1 MKSLTYF
8 LLVLFLGVAT
18 IVKAQYRDAEAFE
31 AKGNVKMIIK
41 EVQMPTKT
49 VRFTYSFSPD
59 GALTTTDQGDIVS
72 LERDNQGRLSK
83 YVYNQYGSYNQY
95 EYDAQGRVSRKN
107 TDDGYS
113 AYEYDS
119 NGLIIKNTEKY
130 LYSLSWIDYQYL
142 AFDDHG
148 NWTKRIVNNRGSK
161 KVETREIYYWPD
173 TATQST
179 GEGSASRPREMIVL
193 DDVVVSGNT
202 TRYID
207 EKYRDFLEY
216 VLHGQQNDYKIII
229 GQTRL
234 SPMSK
239 LSDVIYSDLRGNEN
253 AVNLLKIGS
262 DEREISFS
270 SSISSDDDILC
281 YINYAPEAIP
291 DTWKTRYG
299 IDKNIYNDPTRRQ
312 KLANLGFK
320 FLSESPQTLFQHG
333 IESYYVGSN
342 IYDQMINLEMTF
354 DGDKLLFISIALNA
368 DKNGH
373 LPQLRETSDPHEGA
387 ATAAETST
395 TTTSSQGGFLNAF
408 DKLAKTTAQQEALK
422 QQIRERSLQRQA
434 AANATTSTNTITETT
449 TKTSSDQTTVST
461 NVASASNQLTALS
474 MVNHPFGVL
483 DSHVT
488 AQTAVQQLL
497 QKGWLA
503 ELLDRTRIVLNTQR
517 KYNLTYDKR
526 IPECTARFADT
537 EDGQLLSYDY
547 TFSFSSGKDVP
558 DTYPIAALR
567 LRAIRFAHLLASE
580 LQLQGINLEEVS
592 NADPS
597 TELLLRYA
605 GADRTIQISVES
617 RMDAYTVTL
626 SISDL

>member
-1 MKSLTYF
+1 MKNLTYF

-72 LERDNQGRLSK
+72 LERDHQGRLSK

-142 AFDDHG
+142 DFDDHG
-148 NWTKRIVNNRGSK
+148 NWTKRIVNNQGSK

-179 GEGSASRPREMIVL
+179 GEGSASRPRKMIVL

-253 AVNLLKIGS
+253 AVNQLKIGS
-262 DEREISFS
+262 DERKISFN
-270 SSISSDDDILC
+270 SSISSNDDILS

-320 FLSESPQTLFQHG
+320 FLSESPQTLFQYG

-342 IYDQMINLEMTF
+342 IYDQMINLEMMI
-354 DGDKLLFISIALNA
+354 DGDKLLSICITLNA

-373 LPQLRETSDPHEGA
+373 LPQLRETSDPHEGS
-387 ATAAETST
+387 ATTAETST

-408 DKLAKTTAQQEALK
+408 DKLAKKTAQQEALK
-422 QQIRERSLQRQA
+422 RQIRERSLQRQA
-434 AANATTSTNTITETT
+434 AANATPSTNTTTETT
-449 TKTSSDQTTVST
+449 TKTSSDQTTAST
-461 NVASASNQLTALS
+461 NVAPSSDQLTALS

-517 KYNLTYDKR
+517 KYNLTYDNR

-537 EDGQLLSYDY
+537 ENGQLLSYDY

-567 LRAIRFAHLLASE
+567 LRAIRFAHMLASE

-592 NADPS
+592 NAGPA

-605 GADRTIQISVES
+605 GTDRTIQISVES

>member
-1 MKSLTYF
+1 MKNLTYF

-49 VRFTYSFSPD
+49 VRFTYSFSSD
-59 GALTTTDQGDIVS
+59 GALTSTDQGDIVS
-72 LERDNQGRLSK
+72 LERDHQGRLSK

-142 AFDDHG
+142 DFDDHG
-148 NWTKRIVNNRGSK
+148 NWTKRIVNNQGSK

-179 GEGSASRPREMIVL
+179 GEGSASRPRKMIVL

-253 AVNLLKIGS
+253 AVNQLKIGS
-262 DEREISFS
+262 DEREISFN
-270 SSISSDDDILC
+270 SSISSNDDILS

-320 FLSESPQTLFQHG
+320 FLSESPQTLFQYG

-342 IYDQMINLEMTF
+342 IYDQMINLEMMI
-354 DGDKLLFISIALNA
+354 DGDKLLSICITLNA
-368 DKNGH
+368 DQNGH
-373 LPQLRETSDPHEGA
+373 LPQLRETSDPHEGS
-387 ATAAETST
+387 ATTAETST

-408 DKLAKTTAQQEALK
+408 DKLAKKTAQQEALK
-422 QQIRERSLQRQA
+422 RQIRERSLQRQA
-434 AANATTSTNTITETT
+434 AANATTSTNTTTETT
-449 TKTSSDQTTVST
+449 TKTSSDQTTAST
-461 NVASASNQLTALS
+461 NVAPSSDQLTALS

-517 KYNLTYDKR
+517 KYNLTYDNR

-592 NADPS
+592 YAGPA
-597 TELLLRYA
+597 TELLLRSA
-605 GADRTIQISVES
+605 GTDRTIQISVES

>member
-1 MKSLTYF
+1 MKKLTYF
-8 LLVLFLGVAT
+8 LLILFLGVAT

-49 VRFTYSFSPD
+49 VRFTYSFSSD
-59 GALTTTDQGDIVS
+59 GALTSTDQGDIVS

-83 YVYNQYGSYNQY
+83 YVYNRDGSYNQY

-107 TDDGYS
+107 TDNGYS

-119 NGLIIKNTEKY
+119 NGLIVKNTEKY

-142 AFDDHG
+142 DFDDHG
-148 NWTKRIVNNRGSK
+148 NWTKRIVNNQGSK

-179 GEGSASRPREMIVL
+179 GEGSTSHPRELIVL

-216 VLHGQQNDYKIII
+216 VLHGQQNDYKIIM

-253 AVNLLKIGS
+253 AVNQLKIGS
-262 DEREISFS
+262 DEREISFN
-270 SSISSDDDILC
+270 SSISSNDDILS

-299 IDKNIYNDPTRRQ
+299 IDKNIYNDPIRRQ

-320 FLSESPQTLFQHG
+320 FLSESPQTRFQYG

-342 IYDQMINLEMTF
+342 IYDQMINLEMML

-373 LPQLRETSDPHEGA
+373 LPQLRETSDPHEGS
-387 ATAAETST
+387 ATVAETST

-422 QQIRERSLQRQA
+422 RQIRERSLQRQA
-434 AANATTSTNTITETT
+434 AANATTSTNTTTETT
-449 TKTSSDQTTVST
+449 TKTSSNQTTVST
-461 NVASASNQLTALS
+461 NVASASDQLTALS

-517 KYNLTYDKR
+517 KYNLTYDNR

-558 DTYPIAALR
+558 DTYPTAALR
-567 LRAIRFAHLLASE
+567 LRAIRFAHMLASE

-592 NADPS
+592 NAGPA

>member
-1 MKSLTYF
+1 MKNLTYF

-72 LERDNQGRLSK
+72 LERDHQGRLSK

-142 AFDDHG
+142 DFDDHG
-148 NWTKRIVNNRGSK
+148 NWTKRIVNNQGSK

-179 GEGSASRPREMIVL
+179 GEGSASRPRKMIVL

-202 TRYID
+202 THYID

-253 AVNLLKIGS
+253 AVNQLKIGS
-262 DEREISFS
+262 DEREISFN
-270 SSISSDDDILC
+270 SSISSNDDILS

-320 FLSESPQTLFQHG
+320 FLSESPQTLFQYG

-342 IYDQMINLEMTF
+342 IYDQMINLEMMI
-354 DGDKLLFISIALNA
+354 DGDKLLSICITLNA

-373 LPQLRETSDPHEGA
+373 LPQLRETSDPHEGS
-387 ATAAETST
+387 ATTAETST
-395 TTTSSQGGFLNAF
+395 TTTSSQGDFLNAF
-408 DKLAKTTAQQEALK
+408 DKLAKKTAQQEALK
-422 QQIRERSLQRQA
+422 RQIRERSLQRQA
-434 AANATTSTNTITETT
+434 AANATTSTNTTTETT
-449 TKTSSDQTTVST
+449 TKTSSDQTTAST
-461 NVASASNQLTALS
+461 NVAPSSDQLTALS

-517 KYNLTYDKR
+517 KYNLTYDNR

-537 EDGQLLSYDY
+537 ENGQLLSYDY

-567 LRAIRFAHLLASE
+567 LRAIRFAHMLASE

-592 NADPS
+592 NAGPA

-605 GADRTIQISVES
+605 GTDRTIQISVES

>member
-1 MKSLTYF
+1 MKNLTYF

-31 AKGNVKMIIK
+31 AKGNVKMIIR

-72 LERDNQGRLSK
+72 LERDHQGRLSK
-83 YVYNQYGSYNQY
+83 YVYNRDGSYNQY

-107 TDDGYS
+107 TDNGYS

-119 NGLIIKNTEKY
+119 NGLIVKNTEKY

-142 AFDDHG
+142 DFDDHG
-148 NWTKRIVNNRGSK
+148 NWTKRIVNNQGSK

-179 GEGSASRPREMIVL
+179 GEGSASRPRKMIVL

-253 AVNLLKIGS
+253 AVNQLKIGS
-262 DEREISFS
+262 DEREISFN
-270 SSISSDDDILC
+270 SSISSNDDILS

-320 FLSESPQTLFQHG
+320 FLSESPQTLFQYG

-342 IYDQMINLEMTF
+342 IYDQMINLEMMI
-354 DGDKLLFISIALNA
+354 DGDKLLSICITLNA

-373 LPQLRETSDPHEGA
+373 LPQLRETSDPHEGS
-387 ATAAETST
+387 ATTAETST

-408 DKLAKTTAQQEALK
+408 DKLAKKTAQQEALK
-422 QQIRERSLQRQA
+422 RQIRERSLQRQA
-434 AANATTSTNTITETT
+434 AANATTSTNTTTETT
-449 TKTSSDQTTVST
+449 TKTSSDQTTAST
-461 NVASASNQLTALS
+461 NVAPSSDQLTALS

-517 KYNLTYDKR
+517 KYNLTYDNR

-537 EDGQLLSYDY
+537 ENGQLLSYDY

-567 LRAIRFAHLLASE
+567 LRAIRFAHMLASE

-592 NADPS
+592 NAGPA

-605 GADRTIQISVES
+605 GTDRTIQISVES

>member
-1 MKSLTYF
+1 MKNLTYF

-31 AKGNVKMIIK
+31 AKGNVKMIIR

-49 VRFTYSFSPD
+49 VRFTYSFSSD
-59 GALTTTDQGDIVS
+59 GTLTSTDQGDIVS

-83 YVYNQYGSYNQY
+83 YVYNRDGSYNQY

-107 TDDGYS
+107 TDNGYS

-119 NGLIIKNTEKY
+119 NGLIVKNTEKY

-142 AFDDHG
+142 DFDDHG
-148 NWTKRIVNNRGSK
+148 NWTKRIVNNQGSK

-179 GEGSASRPREMIVL
+179 GEGSASRPRKMIVL

-253 AVNLLKIGS
+253 AVNQLKIGS
-262 DEREISFS
+262 DEREISFN
-270 SSISSDDDILC
+270 SSISSNDDILS

-320 FLSESPQTLFQHG
+320 FLSESPQTLFQYG

-342 IYDQMINLEMTF
+342 IYDQMINLEMMI
-354 DGDKLLFISIALNA
+354 DGDKLLSICITLNA

-373 LPQLRETSDPHEGA
+373 LPQLRETSDPHEGS
-387 ATAAETST
+387 ATTAETST
-395 TTTSSQGGFLNAF
+395 TTTSSQGDFLNAF
-408 DKLAKTTAQQEALK
+408 DKLAKKTAQQEALK
-422 QQIRERSLQRQA
+422 RQIRERSLQRQA
-434 AANATTSTNTITETT
+434 AANATTSTNTTTETT
-449 TKTSSDQTTVST
+449 TKTSSDQTTAST
-461 NVASASNQLTALS
+461 NVAPSSDQLTALS

-517 KYNLTYDKR
+517 KYNLTYDNR

-537 EDGQLLSYDY
+537 ENGQLLSYDY

-567 LRAIRFAHLLASE
+567 LRAIRFAHMLASE

-592 NADPS
+592 NAGPA

-605 GADRTIQISVES
+605 GTDRTIQISVES

>member
-1 MKSLTYF
+1 MKNLTYF

-18 IVKAQYRDAEAFE
+18 IVQAQYRDAEAFE
-31 AKGNVKMIIK
+31 AKGNVKMIIR

-49 VRFTYSFSPD
+49 VRFTYSFSSD
-59 GALTTTDQGDIVS
+59 GALTSTDQGDIVS

-83 YVYNQYGSYNQY
+83 YVYNRDGSYNQY

-107 TDDGYS
+107 TDNGYS

-119 NGLIIKNTEKY
+119 NGLIVKNTEKY

-142 AFDDHG
+142 DFDDHG
-148 NWTKRIVNNRGSK
+148 NWTKRIVNNQGSK

-179 GEGSASRPREMIVL
+179 GEGSASRPRKMIVL

-253 AVNLLKIGS
+253 AVNQLKIGS
-262 DEREISFS
+262 DEREISFN
-270 SSISSDDDILC
+270 SSISSNDDILS

-299 IDKNIYNDPTRRQ
+299 IDKNIYNDPTHRQ

-320 FLSESPQTLFQHG
+320 FLSVSPQTRLQYG

-373 LPQLRETSDPHEGA
+373 LPQLRETSDPYEGS
-387 ATAAETST
+387 ATAAETSAT
-395 TTTSSQGGFLNAF
+395 NTSSQGGFLNAF
-408 DKLAKTTAQQEALK
+408 DKLAQKTAQQEALK
-422 QQIRERSLQRQA
+422 RQIRERSLQRQA
-434 AANATTSTNTITETT
+434 AANATTNTTTETT
-449 TKTSSDQTTVST
+449 TKTSSDQTTAST
-461 NVASASNQLTALS
+461 DVAPSSDQLTVLS
-474 MVNHPFGVL
+474 MVDHPFGVL

-517 KYNLTYDKR
+517 KYNLTYDNR
-526 IPECTARFADT
+526 IPECTAQFAA
-537 EDGQLLSYDY
+537 ENGRLLSYDY

-558 DTYPIAALR
+558 DTYPTAALR

-592 NADPS
+592 NAGPA

-605 GADRTIQISVES
+605 GADRIIQISVES

>member
-1 MKSLTYF
+1 MKNLTYF

-72 LERDNQGRLSK
+72 LERDHQGRLSK

-142 AFDDHG
+142 DFDDHG
-148 NWTKRIVNNRGSK
+148 NWTKRIVNNQGSK

-179 GEGSASRPREMIVL
+179 GEGSASRPRKMIVL

-239 LSDVIYSDLRGNEN
+239 LPDVIYSDLRGNEN
-253 AVNLLKIGS
+253 AVNQLKIGS
-262 DEREISFS
+262 DEREISFN
-270 SSISSDDDILC
+270 SSISSNDDILS

-320 FLSESPQTLFQHG
+320 FLSESPQTLFQYG

-342 IYDQMINLEMTF
+342 IYDQMINLEMMI
-354 DGDKLLFISIALNA
+354 DGDKLLSICITLNA

-373 LPQLRETSDPHEGA
+373 LPQLRETSDPHEGS
-387 ATAAETST
+387 ATTAETST

-408 DKLAKTTAQQEALK
+408 DKLAKKTAQQEALK
-422 QQIRERSLQRQA
+422 RQIRERSLQRQA
-434 AANATTSTNTITETT
+434 AANATPSTNTTTETT
-449 TKTSSDQTTVST
+449 TKTSSDQTTAST
-461 NVASASNQLTALS
+461 NVAPSSDQLTALS

-517 KYNLTYDKR
+517 KYNLTYDNR

-537 EDGQLLSYDY
+537 ENGQLLSYDY

-567 LRAIRFAHLLASE
+567 LRAIRFAHMLASE

-592 NADPS
+592 NAGPA

-605 GADRTIQISVES
+605 GTDRTIQISVES

>member
-1 MKSLTYF
+1 MKNLTYF

-72 LERDNQGRLSK
+72 LERDHQGRLSK

-142 AFDDHG
+142 DFDDHG
-148 NWTKRIVNNRGSK
+148 NWTKRIVNNQGSK

-179 GEGSASRPREMIVL
+179 GEGSASRPRKMIVL

-253 AVNLLKIGS
+253 AVNQLKIGS
-262 DEREISFS
+262 DEREISFN
-270 SSISSDDDILC
+270 SSISSNDDILS

-320 FLSESPQTLFQHG
+320 FLSESPQTLFQYG

-342 IYDQMINLEMTF
+342 IYDQMINLEMMI
-354 DGDKLLFISIALNA
+354 DGDKLLSICITLNA

-373 LPQLRETSDPHEGA
+373 LPQLRETSDPHEGS
-387 ATAAETST
+387 ATTAETST

-408 DKLAKTTAQQEALK
+408 DKLAKKTAQQEALK
-422 QQIRERSLQRQA
+422 RQIRERSLQRQA
-434 AANATTSTNTITETT
+434 AANATPSTNTTTETT
-449 TKTSSDQTTVST
+449 TKTSSDQTTAST
-461 NVASASNQLTALS
+461 NVAPSSDQLTALS

-517 KYNLTYDKR
+517 KYNLTYDNR

-537 EDGQLLSYDY
+537 ENGQLLSYDY

-567 LRAIRFAHLLASE
+567 LRAIRFAHMLASE

-592 NADPS
+592 NAGPA

-605 GADRTIQISVES
+605 GTDRTIQISVES

>member
-1 MKSLTYF
+1 MKNLTYF

-31 AKGNVKMIIK
+31 AKGNVRMIIK
-41 EVQMPTKT
+41 DVQMPTKT

-59 GALTTTDQGDIVS
+59 GALTSTDQGDIVS
-72 LERDNQGRLSK
+72 LERDNQGCLSK
-83 YVYNQYGSYNQY
+83 YVYNQDGSYNQY

-107 TDDGYS
+107 TDNGYS

-142 AFDDHG
+142 DFDDHG
-148 NWTKRIVNNRGSK
+148 NWTKRIVNNQGSK

-179 GEGSASRPREMIVL
+179 GEGSASHPRKMIVL

-216 VLHGQQNDYKIII
+216 VLHGQQNDYKIIM

-239 LSDVIYSDLRGNEN
+239 LSDVIYSDLRGNGN
-253 AVNLLKIGS
+253 AVNQLKIGS
-262 DEREISFS
+262 DEREISFN
-270 SSISSDDDILC
+270 SSISSNDDILS

-320 FLSESPQTLFQHG
+320 FLSVSPQTRLQYG

-342 IYDQMINLEMTF
+342 IYDQMINLVMMI
-354 DGDKLLFISIALNA
+354 DGDKLLSISITLNT

-422 QQIRERSLQRQA
+422 RQIRERSLQRQA
-434 AANATTSTNTITETT
+434 AANATTSTNTTTETT
-449 TKTSSDQTTVST
+449 TKTSSDQTAAST
-461 NVASASNQLTALS
+461 NVAPSSDRLTVLS

-488 AQTAVQQLL
+488 AQAAVQQLL

-517 KYNLTYDKR
+517 KYNLTYDNR
-526 IPECTARFADT
+526 IPECTARFANT

-558 DTYPIAALR
+558 DTYPTAALR
-567 LRAIRFAHLLASE
+567 LRAIRFAHMLASE

-592 NADPS
+592 NAGPA
-597 TELLLRYA
+597 TELLLRYT

>member
-1 MKSLTYF
+1 MKNLTYF

-72 LERDNQGRLSK
+72 LERDHQGRLSK

-142 AFDDHG
+142 DFDDHG
-148 NWTKRIVNNRGSK
+148 NWTKRIVNNQGSK

-179 GEGSASRPREMIVL
+179 GEGSASRPRKMIVL

-239 LSDVIYSDLRGNEN
+239 LPDVIYSDLRGNEN
-253 AVNLLKIGS
+253 AVNQLKIGS
-262 DEREISFS
+262 DEREISFN
-270 SSISSDDDILC
+270 SSISSNDDILS

-320 FLSESPQTLFQHG
+320 FLSESPQTLFQYG

-342 IYDQMINLEMTF
+342 IYDQMINLEMMI
-354 DGDKLLFISIALNA
+354 DGDKLLSICITLNA

-373 LPQLRETSDPHEGA
+373 LPQLRETSDPHEGS
-387 ATAAETST
+387 ATTAETST
-395 TTTSSQGGFLNAF
+395 TTTSSQGDFLNAF
-408 DKLAKTTAQQEALK
+408 DKLAKKTAQQEALK
-422 QQIRERSLQRQA
+422 RQIRERSLQRQA
-434 AANATTSTNTITETT
+434 AANATTSTNTTTETT
-449 TKTSSDQTTVST
+449 TKTSSDQTTAST
-461 NVASASNQLTALS
+461 NVAPSSDQLTALS

-517 KYNLTYDKR
+517 KYNLTYDNR

-537 EDGQLLSYDY
+537 ENGQLLSYDY

-567 LRAIRFAHLLASE
+567 LRAIRFAHMLASE

-592 NADPS
+592 NAGPA

-605 GADRTIQISVES
+605 GTDRTIQISVES